1 MTLWRDTRGSWRKEV
16 HKKLLKPSSRTQPKW
31 SPTREPRCGHFHF
44 PWELCYSTVLFLS
57 CQMRMSQ
64 AVLVVKNPLANA
76 RDVREAGSIPWLG
89 RASGGSMAIHPSVL
103 AWRISWTEEPGGL
116 QSMGS
121 QRVRHDWRDW
131 AQYRALGRLCW
142 DTATIVRLLCTLP
155 QQCWGHL
162 PNFKHTSRQSREA
175 GVKTHPLSHLAACLH
190 LRNLYSLLSYLPHSA
205 EW

>member
-64 AVLVVKNPLANA
+64 VVLVVKNPLANA
-76 RDVREAGSIPWLG
+76 KDIREAGSIPWLG
-89 RASGGSMAIHPSVL
+89 RASGGSMAIHSSVL
-103 AWRISWTEEPGGL
+103 AWRISWTEEPGEL

-121 QRVRHDWRDW
+121 QRVGHDWLTFRQEYW
-131 AQYRALGRLCW
+131 SG
-142 DTATIVRLLCTLP
+142 LP
-155 QQCWGHL
+155 FPSPGDL
-162 PNFKHTSRQSREA
+162 PDPGIEPASPTMAGEFLTTEPPGKPLTFTS
-175 GVKTHPLSHLAACLH
+175 LH
-190 LRNLYSLLSYLPHSA
+190 
-205 EW
+205 